1 MENRGERFEG
11 VPAFYARTAGAVRSH
26 LPLLS
31 ARQKLGR
38 AKLAIERARRGTVA
52 RVRRSRLVRWRH
64 RAPVADDLALSPPDL
79 RPLDPSFADELES
92 GSVGF
97 AGLTVRLRGLS
108 PFEVLQPSEA
118 WARELHG
125 FA

>member
-1 MENRGERFEG
+1 
-11 VPAFYARTAGAVRSH
+11 VRTR
-26 LPLLS
+26 LPLRA
-31 ARQKLGR
+31 ARQKLG
-38 AKLAIERARRGTVA
+38 LARLAVERARRGTVA

-97 AGLTVRLRGLS
+97 AGLTVRLRDSS
-108 PFEVLQPSEA
+108 PFDVPSPSET

-125 FA
+125 LPGCATSMRCARSTMR